1 MKQQEKI
8 LKALS
13 NITRLKII
21 LFLRERK
28 PASVAKISEGAKCS
42 YKAASKHLSIL
53 FRVDLVDRDQK
64 GYEMHYRLADSMNS
78 FARKIVDMIS

>member
-13 NITRLKII
+13 NVTRLKII
-21 LFLRERK
+21 LFLREK
-28 PASVAKISEGAKCS
+28 EPASVAKISESTKCS

-53 FRVDLVDRDQK
+53 FRVDLVNRDQK
-64 GYEMHYRLADSMNS
+64 GYEMHYRLAEDMNL
-78 FARKIVDMIS
+78 FARKIVDMIN